1 MTRALSKTKRSSAA
15 TLLVE
20 VGTEE
25 LPPRALARLGEAFAT
40 ALAKHLSEH
49 ALVADAKP
57 VWYATP
63 RRLAVTI
70 PSVLRRQP
78 DRISERRGPALNKA
92 FDAAGLP
99 PDEATGFARSCGVSV
114 DQLDQNETDKG
125 AWLVHRTLQP
135 GALARDLLPESIEK
149 ALTSFCLLYTSD
161 AADE

>member
-1 MTRALSKTKRSSAA
+1 MTHTPSKSKRFSAA

-40 ALAKHLSEH
+40 AVAKHLSEH

-70 PSVLRRQP
+70 PAVLRRQP
-78 DRISERRGPALNKA
+78 DRISERRGPSLTKA

-99 PDEATGFARSCGVSV
+99 TAAATATNGRPVVIIRVCKFNNMHTECR
-114 DQLDQNETDKG
+114 
-125 AWLVHRTLQP
+125 
-135 GALARDLLPESIEK
+135 I
-149 ALTSFCLLYTSD
+149 LLYIY
-161 AADE
+161 AYCIVLYLMRVCCQLNKLHLMFVVVVV